1 MCGPSR
7 CALESCTAESW
18 ERGRD
23 LPGSATACRWRR
35 ARWFG
40 SSPGWERTPNQEKLT
55 GEEGLAPNWR
65 VWHRESSGA
74 QRPSRYSQESDYR
87 TESLPLN
94 THAYTAYQRLTTR
107 LQSNR
112 SSDGTRRSF
121 HSVACPTEQRK
132 SRWPTESLEIS
143 SSVEWLLRINK
154 KRCELLQILRSAVSE
169 KLSKNGFSLIGF
181 FILDRI
187 RTWWIS

>member
-1 MCGPSR
+1 MMMCGPSS

-74 QRPSRYSQESDYR
+74 PTPSRYSQESDYR

-94 THAYTAYQRLTTR
+94 THTNTAVPTIEDSLTVESIFWWDSSIVPLGRL
-107 LQSNR
+107 SN
-112 SSDGTRRSF
+112 GTEDVEMTNGIACDFLLCRM
-121 HSVACPTEQRK
+121 VATDQPK
-132 SRWPTESLEIS
+132 A
-143 SSVEWLLRINK
+143 LRITAK
-154 KRCELLQILRSAVSE
+154 TAKRSVRKTI
-169 KLSKNGFSLIGF
+169 
-181 FILDRI
+181 
-187 RTWWIS
+187 